1 MKRLLVFFFIILLML
16 VSACVGGYSF
26 TGASVSADVKTFSVE
41 NFVNRASIVQPILA
55 SEMTYALTN
64 KIKSSTNLTAVD
76 YDGDLSF
83 KGIISGYT
91 VTPTAIS
98 SNDQATQNRL
108 TITIKVEFINKKNP
122 KANFTQSFS
131 RFKNYDSQLSLSEVE
146 ENLISEI
153 NSELIDDIFN
163 KALVNW

>member
-1 MKRLLVFFFIILLML
+1 ML